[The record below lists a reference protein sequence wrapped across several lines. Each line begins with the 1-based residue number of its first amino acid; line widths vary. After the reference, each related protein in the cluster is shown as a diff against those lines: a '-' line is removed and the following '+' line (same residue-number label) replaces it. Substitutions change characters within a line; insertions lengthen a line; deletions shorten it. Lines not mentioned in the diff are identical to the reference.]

1 MRCPYCGAD
10 VTVERVACET
20 EDGEPIEDLWQT
32 DCPDCGSTGP
42 VRPDPDDAVAYHRK
56 ILDVLDA
63 YGQAQEL
70 PAILTRPTLWQV
82 LQLWWRGHP

>member
-1 MRCPYCGAD
+1 
-10 VTVERVACET
+10 
-20 EDGEPIEDLWQT
+20 
-32 DCPDCGSTGP
+32 